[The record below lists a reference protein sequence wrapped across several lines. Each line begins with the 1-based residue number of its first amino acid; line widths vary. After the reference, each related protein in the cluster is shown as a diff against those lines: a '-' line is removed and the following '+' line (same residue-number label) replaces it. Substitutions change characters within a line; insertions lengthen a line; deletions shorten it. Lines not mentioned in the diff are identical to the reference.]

1 MTYDFDR
8 VVDRHGTSS
17 VKWDYEQEYTGT
29 TGLLPLW
36 VADMDFP
43 AAPPI
48 LEAIRR
54 RGDHGIFGYV
64 REPESYF
71 EAAKAW
77 LERRHGWTV
86 RREWMVPSP
95 SVLSALS
102 TAILAF
108 TAPGDGI
115 CIQPPVYH
123 PFALRIRGNGRRVVE
138 NPLVIRGGAWEMDLD
153 GLERVMDPGT
163 RMLILCSPHNPAGR
177 VWERPTLERLAE
189 ICRSRGVL
197 LVSDEI
203 HFDIVMRGR
212 RHTPIAS
219 ISDESAANTL
229 TLVAGTKTFNL
240 AGLGG
245 SLTLIPREELRRKF
259 ESAQNAIL
267 GVAPNAIAVAAFEA
281 AWRHGEPWLE
291 ELLDYILGNYN
302 FMERFLATRLPK
314 VRLFPLEG
322 TYLALLD
329 MRGLEITDSA
339 LKEKLL
345 KGARVW
351 LDEGTK
357 FGRGGEQMQRMNL
370 ACPRAILEQAL
381 ERLAGAFQEG

>member
-1 MTYDFDR
+1 MTYDFNR

-17 VKWDYEQEYTGT
+17 VKWDYEQEYAGS

-48 LEAIRR
+48 LEAIQRR
-54 RGDHGIFGYV
+54 VDHGIFGYV

-71 EAAKAW
+71 EAARAW
-77 LERRHGWTV
+77 LERRHRWGV
-86 RREWMVPSP
+86 RREWMVAST

-102 TAILAF
+102 TAILVF
-108 TAPGDGI
+108 TEPGDGI

-123 PFALRIRGNGRRVVE
+123 PFALRIKGNSRRVVE
-138 NPLVIRGGAWEMDLD
+138 NPLVIRGGTWEMDLD
-153 GLERVMDPGT
+153 GLERVLDPGT

-189 ICRSRGVL
+189 ICRARGVL
-197 LVSDEI
+197 VVSDEI

-212 RHTPIAS
+212 RHIPIAS
-219 ISDESAANTL
+219 ISAESAANSL

-240 AGLGG
+240 AGLGA
-245 SLTLIPREELRRKF
+245 SLTVIPREELRRKF
-259 ESAQNAIL
+259 ESAQHAIL

-291 ELLDYILGNYN
+291 ELLDYLQGNYDLLG
-302 FMERFLATRLPK
+302 RFLAERLPK

-329 MRGLEITDSA
+329 MRGLGIADAA
-339 LKEKLL
+339 LKERLL

-351 LDEGTK
+351 MDEGTK
-357 FGRGGEQMQRMNL
+357 FGRGGEQTQRMNL
-370 ACPRAILEQAL
+370 ACPRSVLQQAL
-381 ERLAGAFQEG
+381 ERLAVAFGQA